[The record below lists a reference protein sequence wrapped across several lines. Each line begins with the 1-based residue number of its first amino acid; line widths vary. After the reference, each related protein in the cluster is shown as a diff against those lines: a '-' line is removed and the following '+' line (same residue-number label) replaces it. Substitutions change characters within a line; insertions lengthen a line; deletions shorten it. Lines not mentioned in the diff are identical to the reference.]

1 VICLAVNRF
10 LHNSLIFV
18 LVPWFPRCISH
29 LCELFAEH
37 ARTNYEYIR
46 SMRPRPLVVRFDVYE
61 QASAPISLG
70 VLEGALLFDFATLAG
85 SSLFRVQ
92 LYS

>member
-1 VICLAVNRF
+1 
-10 LHNSLIFV
+10 
-18 LVPWFPRCISH
+18 
-29 LCELFAEH
+29 
-37 ARTNYEYIR
+37 
-46 SMRPRPLVVRFDVYE
+46 MRPRPLVVRFDVYE